1 MPRWLLPE
9 NISDVLPYEAR
20 RVEKLRRAL
29 LDLYRGYGYELV
41 IPPLIEFV
49 ESLTTGIGS
58 DLDLRIF
65 KLVDQASGRLLGLRA
80 DTTPQVARID
90 AHILNRPGVTRL
102 AYAGSVLHARPLH
115 PLAPRE
121 PLQIGAELY
130 GSAAPAADAEV
141 LELAV
146 ASLRLA
152 GMRHVHLD
160 LGHTGVVRGLLAL
173 EPLALERLD
182 ELLAVMNTK
191 DLPALADCVSG
202 FGPQARDGF
211 LALARCA
218 GGAEV
223 IDMARRTLPD
233 VPAIAAALDELALL
247 TSNCTADQVSIDLAD
262 LHAYRY
268 LTGVSFAVHTPELP
282 SAVLRGGRYDE
293 IGKAFGRARPAV
305 GFSIYL
311 RELAGLVTEPAVRAI
326 RAPAGAD
333 EALSVAVRKL
343 RAQGEVVIQ
352 DLPGGTE
359 ATGGDFVL
367 DRAMVRFDGGWRVE
381 PHPDP
386 TPATK
391 A

>member
-9 NISDVLPYEAR
+9 NISDVLPCEAR

-41 IPPLIEFV
+41 VPPLIEFV

-65 KLVDQASGRLLGLRA
+65 KLVDQASGRMLGLRA

-115 PLAPRE
+115 PLAARE
-121 PLQIGAELY
+121 PLQVGAELY
-130 GSAAPAADAEV
+130 GSTASAADAEV

-152 GMRHVHLD
+152 GMQHVHLD

-173 EPLALERLD
+173 TPLAPEQLD
-182 ELLAVMNTK
+182 ELLAALNAK

-202 FGPQARDGF
+202 LRPQARDGL

-218 GGAEV
+218 GGIEV
-223 IDMARRTLPD
+223 IDLARRTLPD
-233 VPAIAAALDELALL
+233 VPGIAAALDELELL
-247 TSNCTADQVSIDLAD
+247 ARSCTADKVSIDLAD

-311 RELAGLVTEPAVRAI
+311 RELAGLVTEPPVRAI
-326 RAPAGAD
+326 HAPASAD
-333 EALSVAVRKL
+333 ETLSLAVRRL

-359 ATGGDFVL
+359 AAGGDFVI
-367 DRAMVRFDGGWRVE
+367 DRTLVRFEGGWRVE
-381 PHPDP
+381 PRLDP
-386 TPATK
+386 ALATK